1 MASSSHHGFSSQ
13 FSFLM
18 QDTLGNVVAPV
29 VEVAPVVDSAGRLVV
44 SMLGLLAI
52 EEVVEAVDWQ

>member
-1 MASSSHHGFSSQ
+1 
-13 FSFLM
+13 M